1 MMYPKVYIDL
11 FRPFER
17 AVEVFVAMPFSS
29 EFETRWKDIFEPAI
43 VACNLKPYR
52 TKEVLVSDS
61 IPINILEGISR
72 AKLLL
77 FDISNEKEDRPN
89 SNVMYELGIAHAI
102 RLPEEVIIL
111 RDDLSE
117 SSPFDIRHLRWNAFS
132 TQNAKKSQNT
142 VKRLIKNAEKQI
154 DLTRDIMVRSVCSS
168 LDIDMFS
175 FLEVVRGNVN
185 TGFDL
190 CPFDPDRKG
199 LYGLVHKDCS
209 EEDLRRIARDLINL
223 KIIKSAMP
231 IPLSKKIYGVQP
243 EYYFTEFGK
252 AILAVT
258 RKFNLFEH
266 PKKKKSRN
274 SES

>member
-1 MMYPKVYIDL
+1 MYPKVYIDL

-17 AVEVFVAMPFSS
+17 AVEVFVAMPFSTK
-29 EFETRWKDIFEPAI
+29 FETRWKDIFEPAI

-61 IPINILEGISR
+61 IPINILEGINR

-77 FDISNEKEDRPN
+77 FDISNEKDRPN

-117 SSPFDIRHLRWNAFS
+117 SSPFDIRHLRWNTFS

-142 VKRLIKNAEKQI
+142 VKQLIKNAEKQI
-154 DLTRDIMVRSVCSS
+154 DLTRDIMVRNVCSS
-168 LDIDMFS
+168 LDIDMYS
-175 FLEVVRGNVN
+175 FLEVVRENVDK
-185 TGFDL
+185 GFDL
-190 CPFDPDRKG
+190 YPFDPDRKG
-199 LYGLVHKDCS
+199 LYALVHKECT

-231 IPLSKKIYGVQP
+231 IPLRKKIYGGQP

-252 AILAVT
+252 AILTAT
-258 RKFNLFEH
+258 KKFNLFEH
-266 PKKKKSRN
+266 PKKER
-274 SES
+274 